1 LHKSYF
7 QLEVDPYLHGR
18 LLFSR
23 ESGKLSGQSSVV
35 HRQSST
41 YSQRYA
47 ALLAFYGYSQL
58 MFELVFLGTSAS
70 APSVQRSLSSAMVM
84 VNEHRFMIDCGEGT
98 QRQVLRSG
106 LGFRRLDKILLTH
119 GHLDHILGLGGLAST
134 LGRWEALEELNI
146 FGGAATLTRVQ
157 LLMEVVFGPNQIPNV
172 GVALNR
178 MEAGL
183 LFEDRHFTLT
193 AFPVQHR
200 GPDCF
205 GFTFEEKSRRP
216 FRADKAEALGIPPG
230 PERRE
235 LAQGNAITLVSGRVI
250 QPDEVLGEAQR
261 GVKLCFVGDVSHTG
275 PLHKMVEGA
284 DLLAIEATYCDEDKE
299 LAKQHGH
306 ITATAA
312 ARLARNAGVKHLVL
326 HHVSRRYRP
335 QEILDEAQAIFPE
348 TTVANDLE
356 LYQVRKDKKPLVRD
370 VRQQSS

>member
-1 LHKSYF
+1 
-7 QLEVDPYLHGR
+7 
-18 LLFSR
+18 
-23 ESGKLSGQSSVV
+23 
-35 HRQSST
+35 
-41 YSQRYA
+41 
-47 ALLAFYGYSQL
+47 

-70 APSVQRSLSSAMVM
+70 APSVQRGLSSAIVM

-98 QRQVLRSG
+98 QRQILRSG

-172 GVALNR
+172 GVVLNR

-216 FRADKAEALGIPPG
+216 FQADKAEALGVPPG

-235 LAQGNAITLVSGRVI
+235 LAQGNAITLANGRVV
-250 QPDEVLGEAQR
+250 QPEEVLGEAQQ

-284 DLLAIEATYCDEDKE
+284 DLLAIEATYRDQDKD

-326 HHVSRRYRP
+326 HHVSRRYRT

-348 TTVANDLE
+348 TTVASDLQ
-356 LYQVRKDKKPLVRD
+356 LYQVRKDKTPAIRD
-370 VRQQSS
+370 IRQMAT